1 MKPRSAS
8 SQPPLRS
15 VAPPRDAASKKKSA
29 LWRMLR
35 IHEHLREAQKSARR
49 VNCSTLAEAL
59 EVSPKTVQRDLN
71 FMRAPLALPI
81 EYDESTKSYGYDAHG
96 EVTFPIGHNLT
107 PDERI
112 ALAVARQSLEV
123 FEGVEFGRQL
133 RAAHDKLTGGLFGD
147 GIHAIEGDL
156 GAYLS
161 VRTPGAGRVDP
172 DVFAK
177 VKAALVRHKV
187 LRVEYRGLSQS
198 AYSPRRLQPLH
209 LACVANRW
217 LLIAH
222 DIEKGAVRNFIL
234 SRFRGPQIT
243 PEDFRRPEGFDPD
256 RHLGSSFGA
265 WTGTGK
271 VLVRLRIQPGG
282 AHHVLERRWHRT
294 QRETFLPRGVVEVS
308 FELGDLHDIAR
319 WILGFGADCEVLE
332 PESLRAFVAHE
343 GRRMAAV
350 NAVADS
356 APGQL
361 GERGQDS
368 FVGFMS
374 SSLPRRD

>member
-1 MKPRSAS
+1 MKSRAVSGKLPPRSA
-8 SQPPLRS
+8 
-15 VAPPRDAASKKKSA
+15 APRPDVASKKKSA

-35 IHEHLREAQKSARR
+35 IHEQLNEARKSARR
-49 VNCSTLAEAL
+49 VNCSTLAQAL

-71 FMRAPLALPI
+71 FMRGPLALPVD
-81 EYDESTKSYGYDAHG
+81 YDNSNKSYQYEAHG
-96 EVTFPIGHNLT
+96 DVSFPIGHNLT

-123 FEGVEFGRQL
+123 FEGVDFGRQL
-133 RAAHDKLTGGLFGD
+133 RAAHDKLTGGLFGEEV
-147 GIHAIEGDL
+147 HAIEGDL
-156 GAYLS
+156 AAYLS

-177 VKAALVRHKV
+177 VKSALVRHKV

-198 AYSPRRLQPLH
+198 AYSPRRLHPLH

-222 DIEKGAVRNFIL
+222 DVEKGAIRNFIL
-234 SRFRGPQIT
+234 SRFRGPVIS
-243 PEDFRRPEGFDPD
+243 PEGFTRPEGFDPD
-256 RHLGSSFGA
+256 RYLGSSFGA

-282 AHHVLERRWHRT
+282 AHHVLERRWHPT
-294 QRETFLPRGVVEVS
+294 QRETFLPRGVVEVC

-319 WILGFGADCEVLE
+319 WILGFGSDCEVVE
-332 PESLRAFVAHE
+332 PEPLRAFIAE
-343 GRRMAAV
+343 QGRKMAAA
-350 NAVADS
+350 NAVAS
-356 APGQL
+356 SSPGEL

-374 SSLPRRD
+374 SSLSRKT

>member
-1 MKPRSAS
+1 
-8 SQPPLRS
+8 
-15 VAPPRDAASKKKSA
+15 
-29 LWRMLR
+29 MLR
-35 IHEHLREAQKSARR
+35 IHDWLNEAIKSARR
-49 VNCSTLAEAL
+49 VNCSTIAEEL

-71 FMRAPLALPI
+71 FMRGPLGLPV
-81 EYDESTKSYGYDAHG
+81 EYDESTKSYQYAAHG
-96 EVTFPIGHNLT
+96 EVSFPIGHNLT

-133 RAAHDKLTGGLFGD
+133 QAAHDKLTGGLFGE

-172 DVFAK
+172 EVFSR

-222 DIEKGAVRNFIL
+222 DIEKGTIRSFIL
-234 SRFRGPQIT
+234 SRFRQPVIS
-243 PEDFRRPEGFDPD
+243 PEGFRRPEGFDPD
-256 RHLGSSFGA
+256 QHLGSSFGA

-271 VLVRLRIQPGG
+271 MLVRLRIQPDG

-319 WILGFGADCEVLE
+319 WILGFGADCEVVE
-332 PESLRAFVAHE
+332 PVALRSFVAQQ
-343 GRRMAAV
+343 GRKMAAV

-356 APGQL
+356 APGEL
-361 GERGQDS
+361 GERGRDA

-374 SSLPRRD
+374 SSLRRRD